1 LATPTPRHSPKSNF
15 SNGLLLFTDF
25 AEQQL
30 LTQFSFSGAHCAYG
44 FSATTSALDP
54 RNYETGK
61 TVQAIQTL
69 WKMIPKRKTGL
80 EKV

>member
-1 LATPTPRHSPKSNF
+1 
-15 SNGLLLFTDF
+15 LFTDF

-44 FSATTSALDP
+44 FSTTTSALNP
-54 RNYETGK
+54 RSQETGNYA
-61 TVQAIQTL
+61 VQAKQTL
-69 WKMIPKRKTGL
+69 WKMMPKRKTGL